1 MKILNTEFFRA
12 GIFLGLEDVKGP
24 TESFS
29 RQHFCILACQSKTVY
44 GSIASTYR
52 RDTWKLGT
60 TVNIFHNSNFTSL
73 SAQVIPADRKHA
85 GYISTSSSLSSCGKC
100 KGDTWGLAII
110 DVLSASACW
119 GLTVFKRG
127 VVPIQ
132 IWIPGTTLKHQLNVT
147 KALSHREHPRC
158 NPNVNISAAAQALE
172 LVCLPRMPAQ
182 SPPTQGAFCP
192 FQIHTGGISLYTSR
206 ALCLTSYITLQSRVS
221 RQIKGNH
228 NLTNFAAMSSW
239 RNVK

>member
-1 MKILNTEFFRA
+1 MKILNIKFFRA

-60 TVNIFHNSNFTSL
+60 TVNVFHNSNFTSF

-85 GYISTSSSLSSCGKC
+85 GYISTSSSLSSRGKR
-100 KGDTWGLAII
+100 KGDTWGLAINWC
-110 DVLSASACW
+110 DLSASACW

-132 IWIPGTTLKHQLNVT
+132 IRIPEATLKHQLHVT

-158 NPNVNISAAAQALE
+158 NPNVNISAAAQALVWS
-172 LVCLPRMPAQ
+172 LFASPGCQHSPHQPKVHFVPFRFTWGGSFFTLLGHFAWPAV
-182 SPPTQGAFCP
+182 SPSKAESAG
-192 FQIHTGGISLYTSR
+192 R
-206 ALCLTSYITLQSRVS
+206 
-221 RQIKGNH
+221 
-228 NLTNFAAMSSW
+228 
-239 RNVK
+239 